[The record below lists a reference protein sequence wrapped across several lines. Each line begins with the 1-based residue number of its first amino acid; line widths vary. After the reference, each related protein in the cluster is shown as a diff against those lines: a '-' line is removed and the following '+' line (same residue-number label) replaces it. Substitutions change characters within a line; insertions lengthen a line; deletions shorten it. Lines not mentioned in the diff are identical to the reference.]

1 VTDILAAATAALHL
15 ALSPA
20 VACDAR
26 PGTVVATIRV
36 SGGDGM
42 PVAMTISGGDVGDFA
57 LVGSDV
63 VVAGAGIAPA
73 RCGSVRTVTIQAT
86 QP

>member
-1 VTDILAAATAALHL
+1 LTDFLAAAAAALHL

-20 VACDAR
+20 VPCEAV
-26 PGTVVATIRV
+26 PGTVVASVRV
-36 SGGDGM
+36 SGGDGN
-42 PVAMTISGGDVGDFA
+42 PVTMTISGGDVGDFA
-57 LVGSDV
+57 LSGTDL
-63 VVAGAGIAPA
+63 VVAGGGIAPA

>member
-1 VTDILAAATAALHL
+1 MTDILTAAAAALHL

-20 VACDAR
+20 VPCEAV
-26 PGTVVATIRV
+26 PGTVVASIRV
-36 SGGDGM
+36 SGGDGN
-42 PVAMTISGGDVGDFA
+42 PVSLAFSGGDVADFA
-57 LVGSDV
+57 LVGTDV

-73 RCGSVRTVTIQAT
+73 RCGSLRTVTIQAT